1 MTPISESIGTM
12 WGGLMEVQEGVYRV
26 MLVLVQIIVIMKC
39 KIPNLPV
46 FLILEQDV
54 KRRKGGRKSM
64 DNVIIIQE
72 TDLAESFPLTL
83 ILMNGNALNRKDCL

>member
-12 WGGLMEVQEGVYRV
+12 WGGLLEVQEGVYRV